1 MRLKF
6 GKRRA
11 GDEGL
16 EVTEER
22 GMRVLH
28 LGSQAIQSAMRLSRP
43 WDLELAY
50 TRAMMGFLMFNSTPQ
65 DVLMIGLG
73 GGSLA
78 KFIRRQ
84 RPQTHLTAVEIDPRV
99 IAAARSHC

>member
-1 MRLKF
+1 MRLKL
-6 GKRRA
+6 GRSGRREQA
-11 GDEGL
+11 GGEAI
-16 EVTEER
+16 EVVEER

-28 LGSQAIQSAMRLSRP
+28 LGSHAIQSAMRVTRP

-50 TRAMMGFLMFNSTPQ
+50 TRAMMGFLMFNDTPQ

-78 KFIRRQ
+78 KFIR
-84 RPQTHLTAVEIDPRV
+84 
-99 IAAARSHC
+99 

>member
-1 MRLKF
+1 MRMKL
-6 GKRRA
+6 GKRRE

-16 EVTEER
+16 EVVEER

-28 LGSQAIQSAMRLSRP
+28 LGSQAIQSAMRLTRP

-50 TRAMMGFLMFNSTPQ
+50 TRAMMGFLLFNSTPQ

-78 KFIRRQ
+78 KFIRKQ
-84 RPQTHLTAVEIDPRV
+84 RPRTRITNCRPTTKRLP
-99 IAAARSHC
+99 